1 MLYQHILTGPKPFQV
16 GVGEHLAYP
25 IHRHPDLELLYCLHG
40 EVSVS
45 IEHEQ
50 HILRAGDLCVIGS
63 MLSHEMQENTETSS
77 ALVIIMGPGLLG
89 EYFRNLADNTF
100 SPVYALPPGSA
111 LRGLLEETARIHS
124 SGNPFSNL
132 HIMGN
137 LCRIG
142 AMLCEQHKNAE
153 PPVQNL
159 KMVMKIEQAL
169 ALINNRYSE
178 DITIADAAAASG
190 YSKSNFCAAFKKVT
204 GHSFHHVLNRHRITN
219 ACYLLRDTNM
229 PIGEIATAVGFSD
242 TKHLCRVFKESMHVS
257 PGEFRKFSAQ
267 QKSEG

>member
-63 MLSHEMQENTETSS
+63 MLTHEMQENTQTSS

-100 SPVYALPPGSA
+100 SPVYALPPESA

-242 TKHLCRVFKESMHVS
+242 TKHLCRVFKEAMHVS

>member
-50 HILRAGDLCVIGS
+50 HTLRAGDLCVIGS
-63 MLSHEMQENTETSS
+63 MLTHEMQENTETSS

-242 TKHLCRVFKESMHVS
+242 MKHLCRVFKEFMHVS

>member
-25 IHRHPDLELLYCLHG
+25 VHRHPDLELLYCLSG

-45 IEHEQ
+45 IEHELYT
-50 HILRAGDLCVIGS
+50 LRTGDLCVVGS
-63 MLSHEMQENTETSS
+63 MLKHEMQDNTQPSS

-89 EYFRNLADNTF
+89 EYFCPLADNTF
-100 SPVYALPPGSA
+100 APIYALPPGSA
-111 LRGLLEETARIHS
+111 LRELLEETARIHA

-153 PPVQNL
+153 PSVQNL

-178 DITIADAAAASG
+178 NITIGDAAAVSG

-204 GHSFHHVLNRHRITN
+204 GHSFHHVLNTHRIN
-219 ACYLLRDTNM
+219 IACYLLRDTNM

-242 TKHLCRVFKESMHVS
+242 TKHLCRVFKTVMHTS
-257 PGEFRKFSAQ
+257 PGEFRKAAPQ
-267 QKSEG
+267 RKSKD